1 MVKRRIFYGAT
12 TIALAVVVLLSV
24 FLVSGTGTSVQ
35 GATLL
40 QATSTPL
47 PVMAIDSASASSA
60 ATSAE
65 TVIEQLYNEV
75 SPSVVSINVVAT
87 QQGNGF
93 FPGSTV
99 SGTGSGFV
107 VDTEGHIITN
117 NHVVEGATDIE
128 VNFMDGT
135 IVRGTVVGTDPNSD
149 LAVVQVDLPADQLHP
164 VTFANSE
171 QLSIGQS
178 VLAIGSPFG
187 QRWTLTTGIISGLDR
202 TIDGLNNFSIG
213 GVIQTDAAINPGN
226 SGGPLLDL
234 NGDVI
239 GVNSQIMSESGT
251 SSGVGFTIPSN
262 LVQRVA
268 NELIAN
274 GEVAY
279 SYLGIEGGDISL
291 SIIEALDLPNNQQ
304 GVVVSNVQS
313 GGPADQAGLRS
324 ATVRQSVNSPQ
335 QVIDNAD
342 IITAID
348 GTPLNG
354 MESLISYLANHTSP
368 GQKVTLSV
376 LRDGQ
381 QRSIEVTLAT
391 RPSSAA

>member
-1 MVKRRIFYGAT
+1 M
-12 TIALAVVVLLSV
+12 ALVVLLSV
-24 FLVSGTGTSVQ
+24 FLMSGGVGTTVQ

-40 QATSTPL
+40 DATATPM
-47 PVMAIDSASASSA
+47 PVMAVDSTSASSVA
-60 ATSAE
+60 AAAD
-65 TVIEQLYNEV
+65 TVIEQLYNAV

-87 QQGNGF
+87 RQGNGY
-93 FPGSTV
+93 FPGSTI

-107 VDTEGHIITN
+107 IDTAGHIVTN

-128 VNFMDGT
+128 VNFVDGT
-135 IVRGTVVGTDPNSD
+135 IVRGTIVGTDANSD
-149 LAVVQVDLPADQLHP
+149 LAVIQVDLPAEQLHP
-164 VTFANSE
+164 VAFADSDA
-171 QLSIGQS
+171 LTIGQS

-226 SGGPLLDL
+226 SGGPLLNLD
-234 NGDVI
+234 GAVI
-239 GVNSQIMSESGT
+239 GVNSQIMTESG
-251 SSGVGFTIPSN
+251 SNSGVGFTIPSN

-268 NELIAN
+268 NELVKN
-274 GEVAY
+274 GEVQY

-291 SIIEALDLPNNQQ
+291 AIIEALDLPNNQQ

-313 GGPADQAGLRS
+313 GGPADQAGLQS
-324 ATVRQSVNSPQ
+324 ATIHQ
-335 QVIDNAD
+335 QGMTQTIASAD
-342 IITAID
+342 IITSID

-368 GQKVTLSV
+368 GQKVTLTV
-376 LRDGQ
+376 LRGGHEQ
-381 QRSIEVTLAT
+381 SIEVTLGQ

>member
-1 MVKRRIFYGAT
+1 MVKRRIFYSA
-12 TIALAVVVLLSV
+12 AAVVLAVVVVCSV
-24 FLVSGTGTSVQ
+24 FLVSGT
-35 GATLL
+35 
-40 QATSTPL
+40 
-47 PVMAIDSASASSA
+47 ASSA
-60 ATSAE
+60 HGAALDATATPMPVVEVDSTAASSVAV
-65 TVIEQLYNEV
+65 TADSVTEQLYNTV

-87 QQGNGF
+87 RQGSGF
-93 FPGSTV
+93 FPGSMV

-107 VDTEGHIITN
+107 IDTDGHIVTN

-128 VNFMDGT
+128 VNFVDGT

-149 LAVVQVDLPADQLHP
+149 LAVIQVDLPAEQLHP
-164 VTFANSE
+164 VTFADSD

-187 QRWTLTTGIISGLDR
+187 QRWTLTTGIISGLER
-202 TIDGLNNFSIG
+202 RIDSLSNFSIG

-234 NGDVI
+234 NGHVI
-239 GVNSQIMSESGT
+239 GVNSQIMSESG
-251 SSGVGFTIPSN
+251 SNSGVGFTIPSN

-268 NELIAN
+268 NALIAD
-274 GEVAY
+274 GEVEY

-291 SIIEALDLPNNQQ
+291 SVIEALDLPNNQQ

-324 ATVRQSVNSPQ
+324 ATVRQSARSQ
-335 QVIDNAD
+335 EITDAD

-368 GQKVTLSV
+368 GQKVTLTV

-381 QRSIEVTLAT
+381 EQSIEATLGK

>member
-47 PVMAIDSASASSA
+47 PVMAIDSASASSVA
-60 ATSAE
+60 AAAD

-87 QQGNGF
+87 QQGNGY

-107 VDTEGHIITN
+107 VDTEGHIVTN

-128 VNFMDGT
+128 VNFVDGT
-135 IVRGTVVGTDPNSD
+135 IVRGTVVGTDANSD
-149 LAVVQVDLPADQLHP
+149 LAVIQVDLPADQLHP
-164 VTFANSE
+164 VTFADSDA
-171 QLSIGQS
+171 LTIGQS

-187 QRWTLTTGIISGLDR
+187 QRWTLTTGIISGLER

-234 NGDVI
+234 NGAVI
-239 GVNSQIMSESGT
+239 GVNSQIMSESG
-251 SSGVGFTIPSN
+251 SNSGVGFTIPSN

-268 NELIAN
+268 QELIAN
-274 GEVAY
+274 GEVEY

-291 SIIEALDLPNNQQ
+291 AIIEALDLPSNQQ

-313 GGPADQAGLRS
+313 GGPAEQAGLRS
-324 ATVRQSVNSPQ
+324 ATIRQQNMSSQ
-335 QVIDNAD
+335 EITGAD

-368 GQKVTLSV
+368 GQKVTLTV
-376 LRDGQ
+376 LRGGHEQ
-381 QRSIEVTLAT
+381 SIEVTLGQ